1 MADCLPS
8 FHARMHKCNTRA
20 ASAHLQLLV
29 SLSCLKSR
37 KEQTCSSRMA
47 VLWVALSAGHHK
59 EAGAQIRQAIG
70 QAVQVALQPL
80 NSADDL
86 KHHIML
92 LGIRDLL

>member
-37 KEQTCSSRMA
+37 KETDMFLSDGCPFGWPSQLDTTKKLGLRFARRLGRLSRSPSS
-47 VLWVALSAGHHK
+47 LS
-59 EAGAQIRQAIG
+59 I
-70 QAVQVALQPL
+70 
-80 NSADDL
+80 
-86 KHHIML
+86 L
-92 LGIRDLL
+92 LTT